1 MLREKKDPI
10 FHLPKHAQNELIFWK
25 KCRKNQ
31 IPNDTQKG
39 GLAFASLWIKKN
51 QQIKEPLLTQAKRK

>member
-31 IPNDTQKG
+31 IPNDTQK
-39 GLAFASLWIKKN
+39 N
-51 QQIKEPLLTQAKRK
+51 QQIKETLLTQAKRK